1 VRASATIRGALP
13 FGGVLP
19 APLRRAVVA
28 ILASAVRRD
37 LEVFAELLV
46 AGLLP
51 EGQDVLSEL
60 VPVEVEAESIEQES
74 LRDEV
79 VECQDADLFKD
90 VCQQDVIVRLEAL
103 FQEAAERRRDRLAVQ
118 HGHDSK
124 KGRRVLLG
132 YAPKIGRRRPLIG
145 RATHQFLPI
154 VAPSTPT
161 WTDARLPR
169 YPDLISAAARLDQ
182 RQSTFSIAVLAV
194 FTICL
199 FASAFLLFLVEPM
212 VAKMVLPLVGG
223 TSAVWA
229 TSVLFFQTVLL
240 IGYGYS
246 HWLAMRLP
254 WRWQALLH
262 GLLLLAP
269 LFVLPIHLIPGWNP
283 PATGSPAL
291 WLVLL
296 LSVTVGLPFL
306 VLSTTSPLIQH
317 WFSRTGHAH
326 AQDPYFLYR
335 ASNLGSALGLLSYP
349 ALIEPHFG
357 LHSQADL
364 WRGGYVAFLVL
375 SVLCL
380 GAVAWSRSLGVGALS
395 LTGEGDGPAAPGERF
410 EAERA
415 ITWRRRVRWV
425 LLAAVPSTWMLAVT
439 SYFTTV
445 IRPIPLL
452 WVIPLALYLF
462 SFAVVFARRP
472 LVSRYWLN
480 RLFPFYALPVLGMV
494 LLGNGGPFWLL
505 AALHFGAFFLG
516 ALLCHGEL
524 AADRPRAAHL
534 TEFYWWLAV
543 GGATGGLLTALV
555 APLVF
560 NDFFEYPL
568 AIIGAALLR
577 PTLALGRGRRSTLA
591 DYWLP
596 GAMLTALL
604 LVVGLMSVSG
614 VLSRLNQVVLPN
626 ATTAADLMRI
636 LVVFAIPAAVSAAF
650 SWRPKRFGLAALAM
664 LLLSLL
670 PLGSQTVI
678 FQQRDFY
685 GVHKVVTDPAG
696 TRHALIDG
704 GTIHGLELMDP
715 LKRDLPAAYYSSSG
729 PLGDL
734 FAAEQSVDATWS
746 VAVIGLG
753 AGAMACYAQPQ
764 QTWTFYE
771 IDPVVAQIAGDA
783 SLFRFLADC
792 TPRAGIVLGDG
803 RLTIARAPDRSYDLI
818 VLDAFGSDSVPVHL
832 ITREAIQLY
841 LSKLRPDGVLLFNIS
856 NKYVDLASV
865 LAGEAASLS
874 LVGYQRTDTSVTAEQ
889 AALGKFPSA
898 WLVMAPT
905 PGSLGD
911 IPLRPD
917 WRALEA
923 NPRQPVWTD
932 DFSDVLT
939 VTLLR

>member
-1 VRASATIRGALP
+1 V
-13 FGGVLP
+13 
-19 APLRRAVVA
+19 
-28 ILASAVRRD
+28 
-37 LEVFAELLV
+37 
-46 AGLLP
+46 
-51 EGQDVLSEL
+51 
-60 VPVEVEAESIEQES
+60 
-74 LRDEV
+74 
-79 VECQDADLFKD
+79 
-90 VCQQDVIVRLEAL
+90 
-103 FQEAAERRRDRLAVQ
+103 
-118 HGHDSK
+118 
-124 KGRRVLLG
+124 
-132 YAPKIGRRRPLIG
+132 
-145 RATHQFLPI
+145 
-154 VAPSTPT
+154 
-161 WTDARLPR
+161 DARLPR
-169 YPDLISAAARLDQ
+169 YPDLINVAARQDQ
-182 RQSTFSIAVLAV
+182 RQATFSVAVLAV

-246 HWLAMRLP
+246 HWLAMRLQ

-262 GLLLLAP
+262 GVLLLAP
-269 LFVLPIHLIPGWNP
+269 LFVLPIHLIPGWDP
-283 PATGSPAL
+283 PTTGSPAL

-296 LSVTVGLPFL
+296 LAVTVGLPFL

-349 ALIEPHFG
+349 ALIEPHLG
-357 LHSQADL
+357 LHAQADL
-364 WRGGYVAFLVL
+364 WRDGYIAFIVL

-380 GAVAWSRSLGVGALS
+380 AAVAWSRSLGEVPAPPTPTLPHA
-395 LTGEGDGPAAPGERF
+395 GDIDRD
-410 EAERA
+410 RD
-415 ITWRRRVRWV
+415 ITWRRRLRWV

-462 SFAVVFARRP
+462 SFAIVFARRP
-472 LVSRYWLN
+472 LISRYWLN
-480 RLFPFYALPVLGMV
+480 RLFPFYALPLLGMV
-494 LLGNGGPFWLL
+494 LLGGGGPLWLL
-505 AALHFGAFFLG
+505 AVLHFGAFFLG

-524 AADRPRAAHL
+524 AANRPSAAHL

-560 NDFFEYPL
+560 NDFLEYPL

-577 PTLALGRGRRSTLA
+577 PALALGRGTRSRVA
-591 DYWLP
+591 DFWLP
-596 GAMLTALL
+596 GAMLAGLL

-614 VLSRLNQVVLPN
+614 VLGRLNEVVLPN
-626 ATTAADLMRI
+626 ATTGSDLVRI
-636 LVVFAIPAAVSAAF
+636 LIVFAIPAVVSAAF
-650 SWRPKRFGLAALAM
+650 SWRPVRFGLAAFAM
-664 LLLSLL
+664 LLLALL
-670 PLGSQTVI
+670 PLGSQSVI

-685 GVHKVVTDPAG
+685 GVHKVVSDTAG

-715 LKRDLPAAYYSSSG
+715 QRRDIPASYYSSSG
-729 PLGDL
+729 PVGDL
-734 FAAEQSVDATWS
+734 FATEQPVDASWNI
-746 VAVIGLG
+746 AMIGLG
-753 AGAMACYAQPQ
+753 AGAMACYAQPG

-771 IDPVVAQIAGDA
+771 IDPVVAQIARDP
-783 SLFRFLADC
+783 SLFTFLRDC
-792 TPRAGIVLGDG
+792 TPQAGIVLGDG
-803 RLTIARAPDRSYDLI
+803 RLTIARAPDHSYDLI

-841 LSKLRPDGVLLFNIS
+841 LSKLRPGGVLLFNIS

-865 LAGEAASLS
+865 LAGEAANLSLS
-874 LVGYQRTDTSVTAEQ
+874 GYQRTDTDVTTAQ
-889 AALGKFPSA
+889 ASEGKFPSA
-898 WLVMAPT
+898 WLVMAPAAEN
-905 PGSLGD
+905 LGG
-911 IPLRPD
+911 IPTLPA
-917 WRALEA
+917 WRALHGD
-923 NPRQPVWTD
+923 PQLPVWTD

>member
-1 VRASATIRGALP
+1 
-13 FGGVLP
+13 
-19 APLRRAVVA
+19 
-28 ILASAVRRD
+28 
-37 LEVFAELLV
+37 
-46 AGLLP
+46 
-51 EGQDVLSEL
+51 
-60 VPVEVEAESIEQES
+60 
-74 LRDEV
+74 
-79 VECQDADLFKD
+79 
-90 VCQQDVIVRLEAL
+90 
-103 FQEAAERRRDRLAVQ
+103 
-118 HGHDSK
+118 
-124 KGRRVLLG
+124 
-132 YAPKIGRRRPLIG
+132 
-145 RATHQFLPI
+145 
-154 VAPSTPT
+154 
-161 WTDARLPR
+161 
-169 YPDLISAAARLDQ
+169 
-182 RQSTFSIAVLAV
+182 VLAV

-240 IGYGYS
+240 VGYGYS
-246 HWLAMRLP
+246 HWLAMRLA

-269 LFVLPIHLIPGWNP
+269 LLVLPIHLIPGWNP

-296 LSVTVGLPFL
+296 LSVTVGLPFM

-357 LHSQADL
+357 LHAQTDL
-364 WRGGYVAFLVL
+364 WRDGYVAFLVL

-380 GAVAWSRSLGVGALS
+380 AAVAWSRSLGASPLPSSTVPVLAVEES
-395 LTGEGDGPAAPGERF
+395 RP
-410 EAERA
+410 
-415 ITWRRRVRWV
+415 ITWRRRLKWV
-425 LLAAVPSTWMLAVT
+425 LLAAIPSTWMLAVT

-462 SFAVVFARRP
+462 SFAVVFARRQ

-480 RLFPFYALPVLGMV
+480 RLFPFYALPLLGMV
-494 LLGNGGPFWLL
+494 LLGGGGPFWLL

-524 AADRPRAAHL
+524 AADRPAAAHL

-560 NDFFEYPL
+560 NDFLEYPL

-577 PTLALGRGRRSTLA
+577 PALAQGGGARSRRA
-591 DYWLP
+591 DLLLP
-596 GAMLTALL
+596 AAMLAGL
-604 LVVGLMSVSG
+604 LVVVGAMSVAG
-614 VLSRLNQVVLPN
+614 ILGRLNQVPLTS
-626 ATTAADLMRI
+626 ATTASDLLRV
-636 LVVFAIPAAVSAAF
+636 LVVFAIPAAISAAF
-650 SWRPKRFGLAALAM
+650 SWRPIRFGLATAAM
-664 LLLSLL
+664 LLLALV
-670 PLGSQTVI
+670 PLGSQPVI

-685 GVHKVVTDPAG
+685 GVHKVVSDPAG

-704 GTIHGLELMDP
+704 GTIHGLQLLDP
-715 LKRDLPAAYYSSSG
+715 RTRDLPASYYSSSG
-729 PLGDL
+729 PMGDV
-734 FAAEQSVDATWS
+734 FAAEQPVDGAWS

-753 AGAMACYAQPQ
+753 AGAMACYAQPR

-771 IDPVVAQIAGDA
+771 IDPVVAQIARDPA
-783 SLFRFLADC
+783 LFTFLRDC

-803 RLTIARAPDRSYDLI
+803 RLTMARAPDHGYDLI

-841 LSKLRPDGVLLFNIS
+841 LSKLRPGGILLFNIS

-874 LVGYQRTDTSVTAEQ
+874 LVGFQRTDTGVTADQ
-889 AALGKFPSA
+889 AAAGKFPSA
-898 WLVMAPT
+898 WLVMAQAAEN
-905 PGSLGD
+905 LGG
-911 IPLRPD
+911 IPLQPD
-917 WRALEA
+917 WHGLQA

-939 VTLLR
+939 VTVLR

>member
-1 VRASATIRGALP
+1 V
-13 FGGVLP
+13 
-19 APLRRAVVA
+19 
-28 ILASAVRRD
+28 
-37 LEVFAELLV
+37 
-46 AGLLP
+46 
-51 EGQDVLSEL
+51 
-60 VPVEVEAESIEQES
+60 
-74 LRDEV
+74 
-79 VECQDADLFKD
+79 
-90 VCQQDVIVRLEAL
+90 
-103 FQEAAERRRDRLAVQ
+103 
-118 HGHDSK
+118 
-124 KGRRVLLG
+124 
-132 YAPKIGRRRPLIG
+132 
-145 RATHQFLPI
+145 
-154 VAPSTPT
+154 
-161 WTDARLPR
+161 DARLPR
-169 YPDLISAAARLDQ
+169 YPDLISALSRVDQ
-182 RQSTFSIAVLAV
+182 RQATLSVAVLGV

-246 HWLAMRLP
+246 HWLAMRLQ

-262 GLLLLAP
+262 GVLLLAP
-269 LFVLPIHLIPGWNP
+269 LFVLPIHLIPGWDP
-283 PATGSPAL
+283 PTTGSPAL

-349 ALIEPHFG
+349 ALIEPHLG
-357 LHSQADL
+357 LHAQADL
-364 WRGGYVAFLVL
+364 WRDGYIAFIVL
-375 SVLCL
+375 SALCL
-380 GAVAWSRSLGVGALS
+380 AAVAWSRSLAEVPAPPTPTLP
-395 LTGEGDGPAAPGERF
+395 LAGEGGSA
-410 EAERA
+410 AERGA
-415 ITWRRRVRWV
+415 SRITWRRRLKWV

-462 SFAVVFARRP
+462 SFAVVFARKP

-480 RLFPFYALPVLGMV
+480 RLFPFYALPLLGMV
-494 LLGNGGPFWLL
+494 LLGGGGPLYLL
-505 AALHFGAFFLG
+505 ALLHFGAFFLG

-524 AADRPRAAHL
+524 AADRPSAAHL

-577 PTLALGRGRRSTLA
+577 PALALGGVRRSRVA
-591 DYWLP
+591 DFWLP
-596 GAMLTALL
+596 GAMLGGLL

-614 VLSRLNQVVLPN
+614 VLGRLNQVVLPN
-626 ATTAADLMRI
+626 ATTGSDLVRI
-636 LVVFAIPAAVSAAF
+636 LIVFAIPAGVSAAF
-650 SWRPKRFGLAALAM
+650 SWRPVRFGLAAFAM
-664 LLLSLL
+664 LLLALL
-670 PLGSQTVI
+670 PLGSQSVI

-685 GVHKVVTDPAG
+685 GVHKVVSDPAG

-715 LKRDLPAAYYSSSG
+715 QRRDIPASYYSNSG
-729 PLGDL
+729 PVGDL
-734 FAAEQSVDATWS
+734 FAAEQPVDANWS
-746 VAVIGLG
+746 VAMIGLG
-753 AGAMACYAQPQ
+753 AGAMACYAQPG

-771 IDPVVAQIAGDA
+771 IDPVVAQVARDP
-783 SLFRFLADC
+783 SLFTFLRDC

-803 RLTIARAPDRSYDLI
+803 RLTIARAPDHSYDLI

-841 LSKLRPDGVLLFNIS
+841 LSKLRPGGVLLFNIS

-865 LAGEAASLS
+865 LAGEAANLS
-874 LVGYQRTDTSVTAEQ
+874 LAGYQRTDVDVTTAQ
-889 AALGKFPSA
+889 AAEGKFPSA
-898 WLVMAPT
+898 WLVMAPVAAN
-905 PGSLGD
+905 LGG
-911 IPLRPD
+911 IPTQPAWHELHGD
-917 WRALEA
+917 
-923 NPRQPVWTD
+923 PRLPVWTD

-939 VTLLR
+939 VTVLG

>member
-1 VRASATIRGALP
+1 
-13 FGGVLP
+13 
-19 APLRRAVVA
+19 
-28 ILASAVRRD
+28 
-37 LEVFAELLV
+37 
-46 AGLLP
+46 
-51 EGQDVLSEL
+51 
-60 VPVEVEAESIEQES
+60 
-74 LRDEV
+74 
-79 VECQDADLFKD
+79 
-90 VCQQDVIVRLEAL
+90 
-103 FQEAAERRRDRLAVQ
+103 
-118 HGHDSK
+118 
-124 KGRRVLLG
+124 
-132 YAPKIGRRRPLIG
+132 
-145 RATHQFLPI
+145 
-154 VAPSTPT
+154 
-161 WTDARLPR
+161 
-169 YPDLISAAARLDQ
+169 LISTAARPGQ
-182 RQSTFSIAVLAV
+182 RQATFSVAVLGV

-246 HWLAMRLP
+246 HWLAMRLQ

-262 GLLLLAP
+262 GLLLLTP
-269 LFVLPIHLIPGWNP
+269 LLVLPIHLIPGWDP
-283 PATGSPAL
+283 PTSGSPVL

-296 LSVTVGLPFL
+296 LAVTVGLPFL

-349 ALIEPHFG
+349 ALIEPHLG
-357 LHSQADL
+357 LHAQADL
-364 WRGGYVAFLVL
+364 WRAGYIAFLVL

-380 GAVAWSRSLGVGALS
+380 AAVAWSRSLSEIPAPPTPTLP
-395 LTGEGDGPAAPGERF
+395 LTGEGEATGEG
-410 EAERA
+410 A
-415 ITWRRRVRWV
+415 ITWRRRLRWV
-425 LLAAVPSTWMLAVT
+425 ALAAVPSTWMLAVT

-462 SFAVVFARRP
+462 SFAVVFARKP

-480 RLFPFYALPVLGMV
+480 RLFPFYALPLLGMV
-494 LLGNGGPFWLL
+494 LLGGSGPLYLL
-505 AALHFGAFFLG
+505 AVLHFGAFFLG

-524 AADRPRAAHL
+524 AADRPSATHL

-560 NDFFEYPL
+560 NDFLEYPL

-577 PTLALGRGRRSTLA
+577 PALARGGNSRSRLA
-591 DYWLP
+591 DFWLP
-596 GAMLTALL
+596 GAMLAGLL
-604 LVVGLMSVSG
+604 AVVGLMSLTG
-614 VLSRLNQVVLPN
+614 VLGKLNQVTLTS
-626 ATTAADLMRI
+626 ATTASDLLRV
-636 LVVFAIPAAVSAAF
+636 LVVFAIPAAISAAF
-650 SWRPKRFGLAALAM
+650 SWRPIRFGLATAAM
-664 LLLSLL
+664 LLLALV

-696 TRHALIDG
+696 TSHVLIDG
-704 GTIHGLELMDP
+704 GTIHGLQLLDP
-715 LKRDLPAAYYSSSG
+715 QKRDQPAAYYSSSG

-734 FAAEQSVDATWS
+734 FAAEQPVDASWS
-746 VAVIGLG
+746 MAVIGLG

-764 QTWTFYE
+764 QSWTFYE
-771 IDPVVAQIAGDA
+771 IDPVIAQIARDP
-783 SLFRFLADC
+783 SLFTYLRDC
-792 TPRAGIVLGDG
+792 TPQAGIVLGDG
-803 RLTIARAPDRSYDLI
+803 RLTIARAPDHSYDLI

-841 LSKLRPDGVLLFNIS
+841 LSKLRPGGVLLFNIS

-865 LAGEAASLS
+865 LAGEAANLS
-874 LVGYQRTDTSVTAEQ
+874 LVGYQRADTVVTTDQ
-889 AALGKFPSA
+889 AAAGKFPSA
-898 WLVMAPT
+898 WLVMARSAENLGGIDLK
-905 PGSLGD
+905 PG
-911 IPLRPD
+911 
-917 WRALEA
+917 WRVLQG
-923 NPRQPVWTD
+923 NPNQPVWTD

-939 VTLLR
+939 VTVLR

>member
-1 VRASATIRGALP
+1 
-13 FGGVLP
+13 
-19 APLRRAVVA
+19 
-28 ILASAVRRD
+28 
-37 LEVFAELLV
+37 
-46 AGLLP
+46 
-51 EGQDVLSEL
+51 
-60 VPVEVEAESIEQES
+60 
-74 LRDEV
+74 
-79 VECQDADLFKD
+79 
-90 VCQQDVIVRLEAL
+90 
-103 FQEAAERRRDRLAVQ
+103 
-118 HGHDSK
+118 
-124 KGRRVLLG
+124 
-132 YAPKIGRRRPLIG
+132 
-145 RATHQFLPI
+145 
-154 VAPSTPT
+154 
-161 WTDARLPR
+161 
-169 YPDLISAAARLDQ
+169 LISAAAPLEQ
-182 RQSTFSIAVLAV
+182 RQATFSIAVLAV

-246 HWLAMRLP
+246 HWLAMRLQ

-262 GLLLLAP
+262 GILLVAP
-269 LFVLPIHLIPGWNP
+269 LFVLPIHLISGWNP
-283 PATGSPAL
+283 PTSGSPAL

-357 LHSQADL
+357 LHAQADL
-364 WRGGYVAFLVL
+364 WRDGYVAFLVV

-380 GAVAWSRSLGVGALS
+380 GAVAWSRSLGVNAPSPTPNLP
-395 LTGEGDGPAAPGERF
+395 LAGEGGSSL
-410 EAERA
+410 
-415 ITWRRRVRWV
+415 ITWRRRLRWV

-445 IRPIPLL
+445 VRPIPLL

-472 LVSRYWLN
+472 LISRYWLN
-480 RLFPFYALPVLGMV
+480 RLFPFYALPLLGMV
-494 LLGNGGPFWLL
+494 LLGGSGTLWLL
-505 AALHFGAFFLG
+505 ALLHFGAFFLG

-524 AADRPRAAHL
+524 AADRPSAAHL

-577 PTLALGRGRRSTLA
+577 PALARGSGNRSRLA
-591 DYWLP
+591 DLWLP
-596 GAMLTALL
+596 GTMLAGLL
-604 LVVGLMSVSG
+604 VVVGLMSVTG
-614 VLSRLNQVVLPN
+614 LLGKLNQVPL
-626 ATTAADLMRI
+626 ASGTTASDLLRV
-636 LVVFAIPAAVSAAF
+636 LVVFAIPAAISAAF
-650 SWRPKRFGLAALAM
+650 SWRPIRFGLATAAM
-664 LLLSLL
+664 LLLALV
-670 PLGSQTVI
+670 PLGSQPVI

-685 GVHKVVTDPAG
+685 GVHKVVSDPAA

-704 GTIHGLELMDP
+704 GTIHGLQLLDP
-715 LKRDLPAAYYSSSG
+715 ASRDMPAAYYSTSG
-729 PLGDL
+729 PVGDL
-734 FAAEQSVDATWS
+734 FDAEKSVDASWS

-771 IDPVVAQIAGDA
+771 IDPVVAQIARDP
-783 SLFRFLADC
+783 SLFTYLRDC
-792 TPRAGIVLGDG
+792 TPNAGIVLGDG
-803 RLTIARAPDRSYDLI
+803 RLTMAKAPDHSYDLI

-832 ITREAIQLY
+832 VTREAIQMY
-841 LSKLRPDGVLLFNIS
+841 LSKLRPGGVLLFNIS
-856 NKYVDLASV
+856 NKYVNLAAV
-865 LAGEAASLS
+865 LAGEASDLA
-874 LVGYQRTDTSVTAEQ
+874 LVAFQRIDTEVTAAQ
-889 AALGKFPSA
+889 SALGKYPSA
-898 WLVMAPT
+898 WLVMSPAPEN
-905 PGSLGD
+905 LGN
-911 IPLRPD
+911 IPAEPA
-917 WRALEA
+917 WRVLQA
-923 NPRQPVWTD
+923 NPNDPVWTD
-932 DFSDVLT
+932 DFSDVLS
-939 VTLLR
+939 VTRLT